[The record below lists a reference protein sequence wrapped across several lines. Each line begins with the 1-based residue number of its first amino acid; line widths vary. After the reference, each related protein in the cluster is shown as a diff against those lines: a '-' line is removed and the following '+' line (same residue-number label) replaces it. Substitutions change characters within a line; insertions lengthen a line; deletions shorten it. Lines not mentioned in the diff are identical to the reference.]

1 MLKNDTKTN
10 KRIFSK
16 MITDTN
22 DKICDNSQPP
32 LKKQKITN
40 EKNEHIAL
48 IDNYHAPTFICNG
61 ESFVCINENRKLVIL
76 GGLIHDMNTDKIISQ
91 HKSIICNIGDKE
103 VREIAFYDYYYIFI
117 TSIYGNLIE
126 LQIEDE
132 IQYDED
138 KEFGSDIDLCSYTK
152 NHNDNDNYIVSH
164 LSGDHTSIFNITND
178 GILHSF
184 GNNYAGLLGSGNKE
198 KEIENKTENVIIPNK
213 VTIIA
218 SDCSIAICKTE
229 DGDFYAWGDATEE
242 ILPIDMSIH
251 IPDEDGHFIKPVLC
265 SNMPK
270 HDIISIKMSSS
281 NIIFLTNEGLVYKCG
296 FESINDKGHTI
307 YSRIP
312 KLIENIPPIK
322 KISSCY
328 INFCLLDING
338 NLWTFSKY
346 DICDLAYNS
355 INRILNSSIPLPF
368 IPIMKKRC
376 DVKDVIDMSKN
387 GYQTFI
393 KTQNGNIFY
402 FYYDNPCSTK
412 CEENKKYDILY
423 QLNESSDIWRTN
435 QQISRRKSA
444 RK

>member
-1 MLKNDTKTN
+1 MDKNDIKTN
-10 KRIFSK
+10 KRSFSK

-22 DKICDNSQPP
+22 DKNCDNLQPP
-32 LKKQKITN
+32 LKKQKIIN

-48 IDNYHAPTFICNG
+48 IDNYHAPTFVCSG
-61 ESFVCINENRKLVIL
+61 DLFMCINENRELVTL
-76 GGLIHDMNTDKIISQ
+76 GGLVYGTNTNEVILQ
-91 HKSIICNIGDKE
+91 NKSIICNIGGEK

-117 TSIYGNLIE
+117 TSIYGKLME
-126 LQIEDE
+126 LQMEDQIED
-132 IQYDED
+132 DE
-138 KEFGSDIDLCSYTK
+138 FISDIDLRDYIK

-164 LSGDHTSIFNITND
+164 LSGEHTSIFNVTND

-198 KEIENKTENVIIPNK
+198 KDIEDRAENIIIPNK
-213 VTIIA
+213 VTIISSDA
-218 SDCSIAICKTE
+218 SSAICKTE
-229 DGDFYAWGDATEE
+229 DGDFYAWGNATGE

-251 IPDEDGHFIKPVLC
+251 TPDEEGHFIKPVLC

-270 HDIISIKMSSS
+270 HDIISIKISSV

-296 FESINDKGHTI
+296 FESIDDKGNTI

-338 NLWTFSKY
+338 NLWTFTKY
-346 DICDLAYNS
+346 DNYNLAVNS
-355 INRILNSSIPLPF
+355 VNRVLNSDISLPF
-368 IPIMKKRC
+368 IPTMEKRC

-402 FYYDNPCSTK
+402 FYYNNPCSTK
-412 CEENKKYDILY
+412 CEENKKYDSLY
-423 QLNESSDIWRTN
+423 QLNESPDIWRTN
-435 QQISRRKSA
+435 QRISRQKSA